1 MFDDHPCGFSFRR
14 IYNVV
19 DDDPAPRA
27 EVFAFARNLL
37 ESRFPDTAK
46 EFGDV
51 SLPDLASTEEKTHGE
66 KRVSNARLK
75 NELGVRLLYPTYR
88 SGLQSIFDS
97 WSVENYLP

>member
-19 DDDPAPRA
+19 DDDPASRA

-37 ESRFPDTAK
+37 EHRFPDMAK

-51 SLPDLASTEEKTHGE
+51 SLPDLASTEKKMHGE

-97 WSVENYLP
+97 WSVDNY